1 MRILDKYILSK
12 IIKGYFCLLFLFLGL
27 FIIIDIFSNLE
38 SFLKSKVT
46 FLEIINYYFFSLPF
60 IFLKVSAFSLLISSI
75 YLFGEFNKNNE
86 LIGMRIAGLSI
97 LRIILPVLTFS
108 LTISLFSLFIQEKV
122 LLFSQ
127 KKIEKTKLKL
137 IRNKKI
143 PTKEN
148 LAFRYQN
155 MIFFVSSYLPE
166 KNMLKDVIIFKEN
179 VKGEIEEKIIAKRII
194 NKDNQW
200 EANDAI
206 IYPLNKKN
214 LSPLYKKTLSLNIK
228 RVSFEDIIIKK
239 SVFSQFSSLKDI
251 YKERERL
258 KKIKA
263 KRLVEYLTIQY
274 HEKLCEPFSHLFL
287 VIGVLPFAL
296 EIRKRKVGLISF
308 GMGFFFSFIYYVI
321 FSISLA
327 LGKAGIILPFLS
339 CWIAPLFF
347 IILGISGLFLIK

>member
-1 MRILDKYILSK
+1 
-12 IIKGYFCLLFLFLGL
+12 LGL

-38 SFLKSKVT
+38 SFLKIKIT
-46 FLEIINYYFFSLPF
+46 FLEIINYYLFSLPF

-75 YLFGEFNKNNE
+75 YLFGELNKNNE
-86 LIGMRIAGLSI
+86 LIGIRIAGLSI
-97 LRIILPVLTFS
+97 LRIILPVFTFS
-108 LTISLFSLFIQEKV
+108 LIISLFSLFIQEKV
-122 LLFSQ
+122 LLSSQ

-137 IRNKKI
+137 FKNKKI
-143 PTKEN
+143 SAKEN

-155 MIFFVSSYLPE
+155 MIFFASSYLPE
-166 KNMLKDVIIFKEN
+166 ENMLKDVIVFKEN
-179 VKGEIEEKIIAKRII
+179 AKGEIEEKIIAKRII
-194 NKDNQW
+194 NKNNQW
-200 EANDAI
+200 EANDVI
-206 IYPLNKKN
+206 IYPLNKN
-214 LSPLYKKTLSLNIK
+214 SPPLYKKTLSLNIK
-228 RVSFEDIIIKK
+228 KVFFEDIIIKK

-274 HEKLCEPFSHLFL
+274 HEKLSEPFSHLFL

-296 EIRKRKVGLISF
+296 EVRKRKVGLVSF
-308 GMGFFFSFIYYVI
+308 GVGFFFSFIYYVI

-339 CWIAPLFF
+339 CWVAPLFF
-347 IILGISGLFLIK
+347 IILGVSGLFFIK

>member
-1 MRILDKYILSK
+1 MRILDKYILLK
-12 IIKGYFCLLFLFLGL
+12 TIKGYFCLLFLFSGL
-27 FIIIDIFSNLE
+27 FIIIDTFSNLE
-38 SFLKSKVT
+38 SFLKNSVT
-46 FLEIINYYFFSLPF
+46 FLEIVNYYFFSLPF

-75 YLFGEFNKNNE
+75 YLFGELNKNNE

-155 MIFFVSSYLPE
+155 MIFFVSTYLPE

-179 VKGEIEEKIIAKRII
+179 VKGEIEEKIIAKRIT
-194 NKDNQW
+194 NKNNQW
-200 EANDAI
+200 EAENVI
-206 IYPLNKKN
+206 IYPLNKN
-214 LSPLYKKTLSLNIK
+214 FSPLYKKTLSLNIK
-228 RVSFEDIIIKK
+228 KVSFEDIIMKK
-239 SVFSQFSSLKDI
+239 SVFSQLSSLKDI

-263 KRLVEYLTIQY
+263 KRLVEHLTIQY

-296 EIRKRKVGLISF
+296 EIRKRKVGLVSF

-339 CWIAPLFF
+339 CWVAPLFF
-347 IILGISGLFLIK
+347 IILGVSGLFFIK